1 MLRVD
6 ADGGH
11 VGLRT
16 CCVWM
21 WMSRKERRKKE
32 RKKLTELEGLANGCV
47 ACRCGWVERKEE
59 KKKKKNLLN
68 GEGWLTDVLRA
79 DALACGHGYVACRCG

>member
-1 MLRVD
+1 MD

-16 CCVWM
+16 CCMRM

-32 RKKLTELEGLANGCV
+32 RKKLTELGGLANGRVGVWTCCV
-47 ACRCGWVERKEE
+47 WMRMSRKERR

-68 GEGWLTDVLRA
+68 GEGWLTDVLRVDVDMLRA
-79 DALACGHGYVACRCG
+79 DADE